1 MKISRKSS
9 SPVNNYFV
17 VAGVILASF
26 VVMYTI
32 WLVFPTSV
40 NRNEKVAEVKPVAKP
55 IIKQNS
61 APVET
66 PETPAPPVLA
76 ADYYLPPIES
86 GLAPVV
92 YRMQTKENIVFLGID
107 DGAFKDQ
114 SVVDIMRQNHIKAS
128 MFLTKA
134 SIASNPDFFK
144 QLIDQGSYAE
154 DHTLSHDVNMVK
166 DQDYDQQKAEI
177 CGMADYELAH
187 FGRRPT
193 LFRPPGGAYSDI
205 TRQAAADCGMQAVV
219 TWIAKANGGEMQ
231 YQVGGKLRAG
241 DVVLMHF
248 RPEFKDDMKAFVDAM
263 KVSGLHTALLE
274 DAL

>member
-1 MKISRKSS
+1 MKINHKSS
-9 SPVNNYFV
+9 HLNSYLIAVG
-17 VAGVILASF
+17 AILASF
-26 VVMYTI
+26 VVMFTI

-40 NRNEKVAEVKPVAKP
+40 NRNEKVAEVKPATKL
-55 IIKQNS
+55 I
-61 APVET
+61 VE
-66 PETPAPPVLA
+66 PTPAPVQEPEISVPPDLA
-76 ADYYLPPIES
+76 ADYYIPPVD
-86 GLAPVV
+86 GGMAPVV
-92 YRMQTKENIVFLGID
+92 YRIQTKENIVFLGID

-114 SVVDIMRQNHIKAS
+114 SVVDIMQKNHIKAS

-134 SIASNPDFFK
+134 SIANNPDFFK

-166 DQDYDQQKAEI
+166 DQSYEQQKAEI
-177 CGMADYELAH
+177 CGMDDYELAH

-205 TRQAAADCGMQAVV
+205 TRQAAADCGMKAVV
-219 TWIAKANGGEMQ
+219 TWIAKANGGAMQ
-231 YQVGGKLRAG
+231 YQVGNKLRAG

-263 KVSGLHTALLE
+263 KASGLHTALLE

>member
-1 MKISRKSS
+1 MRINRKSS
-9 SPVNNYFV
+9 HLNSYLIA
-17 VAGVILASF
+17 AGAILASV
-26 VVMYTI
+26 VVMYTT

-40 NRNEKVAEVKPVAKP
+40 NRNEKVAEVKPVSKTVV
-55 IIKQNS
+55 KQNP

-66 PETPAPPVLA
+66 PAPLMLA
-76 ADYYLPPIES
+76 ADYYLPPVEG

-92 YRMQTKENIVFLGID
+92 YRIQTKENIVFLGID

-166 DQDYDQQKAEI
+166 DQDYEQQKADI

-187 FGRRPT
+187 YGRRPT
-193 LFRPPGGAYSDI
+193 LFRPPGGGYSD
-205 TRQAAADCGMQAVV
+205 TMRQAAADCGMKAVV
-219 TWIAKANGGEMQ
+219 TWIAKANGGAMQ
-231 YQVGGKLRAG
+231 YQVGNKLRAG

-248 RPEFKDDMKAFVDAM
+248 RPEFKTDMKAFVDAM
-263 KVSGLHTALLE
+263 NASGLHTALLE

>member
-1 MKISRKSS
+1 MKINHKSS
-9 SPVNNYFV
+9 HLNSYLIAVG
-17 VAGVILASF
+17 AILASF
-26 VVMYTI
+26 VVMFTI

-40 NRNEKVAEVKPVAKP
+40 NRNEKVAEVKPATKL
-55 IIKQNS
+55 I
-61 APVET
+61 VE
-66 PETPAPPVLA
+66 PTPAPVQEPEISVPPDLA
-76 ADYYLPPIES
+76 ADYYIPPVD
-86 GLAPVV
+86 GGMAPVV
-92 YRMQTKENIVFLGID
+92 YRIQTKENIVFLGID

-114 SVVDIMRQNHIKAS
+114 SVVDIMQKNHIKAS

-134 SIASNPDFFK
+134 SIANNPDFFK

-166 DQDYDQQKAEI
+166 DQSYEQQKAEI

-205 TRQAAADCGMQAVV
+205 TRQAAADCGMKAVV
-219 TWIAKANGGEMQ
+219 TWIAKANGGAMQ
-231 YQVGGKLRAG
+231 YQVGNKLRAG

-263 KVSGLHTALLE
+263 KASGLHTALLE

>member
-1 MKISRKSS
+1 MHVGPTPPSLSHEQRVEASRLA
-9 SPVNNYFV
+9 
-17 VAGVILASF
+17 VA
-26 VVMYTI
+26 
-32 WLVFPTSV
+32 
-40 NRNEKVAEVKPVAKP
+40 NRRRRAEVKRMVKSGDLSLEELFELAKHEECVAQMRAHDL
-55 IIKQNS
+55 IS
-61 APVET
+61 AL
-66 PETPAPPVLA
+66 PAIGEVKA
-76 ADYYLPPIES
+76 E
-86 GLAPVV
+86 
-92 YRMQTKENIVFLGID
+92 R
-107 DGAFKDQ
+107 
-114 SVVDIMRQNHIKAS
+114 IM
-128 MFLTKA
+128 TKA

-166 DQDYDQQKAEI
+166 DQDYNQQKAEI